1 MKIFR
6 SILNNLKI
14 ISTNSNIEEITQ
26 KFIAKQI
33 RIDALHEQLILL
45 DQNKTE
51 FDFIGITSNGDD
63 CIYFGKEGK
72 NFNIQFEAVEKTQLP
87 YFEKIKNFASRNNY
101 KYSEEINDEIPY
113 LIIQTNTKADQTIK
127 LAKQVQSEI
136 FGNDESTLYNIVP

>member
-72 NFNIQFEAVEKTQLP
+72 NFNIQFETVEKTQLP

-101 KYSEEINDEIPY
+101 KYSEEINDKIPY